1 MFFNLY
7 PRLKSKSRALM
18 LDHTGHEFP
27 LRLKLGLCLSLYVAS
42 VMSLV
47 ALGIQQF
54 ESARVLYNG
63 KSLCPGRVYN
73 NSTEEVVLCFR
84 VSGLWPVL
92 TRLIAGDG

>member
-63 KSLCPGRVYN
+63 RVYN

-92 TRLIAGDG
+92 TGLIAGDG